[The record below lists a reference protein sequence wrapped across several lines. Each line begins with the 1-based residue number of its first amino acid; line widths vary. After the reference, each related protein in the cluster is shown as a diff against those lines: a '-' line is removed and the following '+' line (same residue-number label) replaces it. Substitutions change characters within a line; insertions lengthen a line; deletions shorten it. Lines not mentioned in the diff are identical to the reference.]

1 LEKCTIIAIFR
12 NTFENDKAK
21 VMKKGVVLFAGIV
34 ISATA
39 MFAQNSV
46 LDIRYDP
53 DGMAGPLP
61 VSGSNLGGGTH
72 SINLYPSSPDLTA
85 GIYEPHFQ
93 VTNTAASDIQLKII
107 RKEVNVPT
115 AWIDQICW
123 PPLCYNASGLEYST
137 PNSTSYPAPIIAAGT
152 AITTNS
158 LDAELKPRIT
168 PDPSSAGY
176 GLYRYYFYDV
186 VNNTYVDSLDIAIS
200 YVLGIT
206 QQKNTPSITIAP
218 NPADEN
224 VTITLNTDHA
234 SSVKVVDALGKSVL
248 NETISNGTKSI
259 NVSDFK
265 NGVYIVLVESDGK
278 TFTRKL
284 IVRH

>member
-1 LEKCTIIAIFR
+1 MCTIIAIFSG
-12 NTFENDKAK
+12 NFKTENFV
-21 VMKKGVVLFAGIV
+21 VMKKGFVLVASFV
-34 ISATA
+34 ISACSL
-39 MFAQNSV
+39 FAQNSG

-93 VTNTAASDIQLKII
+93 VTNTTATDIQLKII

-123 PPLCYNASGLEYST
+123 PPLCYNASGVEYST
-137 PNSTSYPAPIIAAGT
+137 PNSTSYPAPIITAGT
-152 AITTNS
+152 AITTTS

-186 VNNTYVDSLDIAIS
+186 VNNAYVDSLDLAIS
-200 YVLGIT
+200 YVLGVA
-206 QQKNTPSITIAP
+206 QQKNTPSVTIAP

-224 VTITLNTDHA
+224 VTITLNTDHS
-234 SSVKVVDALGKSVL
+234 SSVKVVDALGKTVL
-248 NETISNGTKSI
+248 NETISNGTKSL
-259 NVSDFK
+259 NTSDFK

-278 TFTRKL
+278 TFNRKL